1 MLNRRTFLRH
11 AVLLASGAPALSR
24 RAIALQRGS
33 LDVAA
38 LPEPR
43 ISFVTSD
50 PLYQKTYD
58 SALDVLARNTTK
70 VSGYQEPVLI
80 EGSNYSGI
88 WMECAPQEGLVYAD
102 IRPDVARHN
111 HLAFFALQ
119 KDDGQI
125 PCWSRTTAI
134 GFGQIQMVVPIAAT
148 AWELSKKTGDQELLE
163 QAYSGASRWDAW
175 LRRYR
180 NTRGTGLCEGFCT
193 YDTGHD
199 NSPRWKGMPN
209 RCPDADAR
217 KLPPEP
223 SLPRLSPDLSATV
236 FGGRI
241 ALAAMAS
248 ALGKNAE
255 ADRWLADADAIRT
268 AILRRLY
275 VPSEACFYDLDAQN
289 RFVRVRGDV
298 ISRVLGEHVVDRK
311 LFSTIYE
318 RQIHNPRAF
327 WAPYP
332 LPSIALND
340 PAFVRPIPTNSWG
353 GPSQALTALRTPRWM
368 EHYGKP
374 ADLAHLMHQWTT
386 AILRVGRFLQ
396 QLDPV
401 DGTFT
406 NDTGDYSP
414 AALAFLDFSWRLAGV
429 REVDGGLEWNVRPP
443 ADGSRSSFRLKV
455 SPTRIAEI
463 RYASGRAELLLNDTV
478 RFTTGSVG
486 RLVTDLEG
494 NARSLTG
501 IAAKPSHAVLTA
513 ASGRRID
520 VVLQPNTS
528 HAVR

>member
-175 LRRYR
+175 LRR
-180 NTRGTGLCEGFCT
+180 
-193 YDTGHD
+193 
-199 NSPRWKGMPN
+199 
-209 RCPDADAR
+209 
-217 KLPPEP
+217 
-223 SLPRLSPDLSATV
+223 
-236 FGGRI
+236 
-241 ALAAMAS
+241 
-248 ALGKNAE
+248 
-255 ADRWLADADAIRT
+255 
-268 AILRRLY
+268 
-275 VPSEACFYDLDAQN
+275 
-289 RFVRVRGDV
+289 
-298 ISRVLGEHVVDRK
+298 
-311 LFSTIYE
+311 
-318 RQIHNPRAF
+318 
-327 WAPYP
+327 
-332 LPSIALND
+332 
-340 PAFVRPIPTNSWG
+340 
-353 GPSQALTALRTPRWM
+353 
-368 EHYGKP
+368 
-374 ADLAHLMHQWTT
+374 
-386 AILRVGRFLQ
+386 
-396 QLDPV
+396 
-401 DGTFT
+401 
-406 NDTGDYSP
+406 
-414 AALAFLDFSWRLAGV
+414 
-429 REVDGGLEWNVRPP
+429 
-443 ADGSRSSFRLKV
+443 
-455 SPTRIAEI
+455 
-463 RYASGRAELLLNDTV
+463 
-478 RFTTGSVG
+478 
-486 RLVTDLEG
+486 
-494 NARSLTG
+494 
-501 IAAKPSHAVLTA
+501 
-513 ASGRRID
+513 
-520 VVLQPNTS
+520 
-528 HAVR
+528 